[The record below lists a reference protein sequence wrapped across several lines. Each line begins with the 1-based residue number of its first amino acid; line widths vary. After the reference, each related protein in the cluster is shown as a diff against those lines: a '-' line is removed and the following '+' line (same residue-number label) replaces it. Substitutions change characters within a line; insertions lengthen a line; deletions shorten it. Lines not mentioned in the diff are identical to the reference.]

1 MHFVFGIFALK
12 IFGNPKSGQKML
24 FLGSENH
31 YERSKEKF
39 LEKKQKSK
47 NKMLGVFDNKFCEL
61 LQKTFG
67 STMKTV
73 RGDTFQQYVI
83 RALEK
88 TILARCTAK

>member
-1 MHFVFGIFALK
+1 MNVQK
-12 IFGNPKSGQKML
+12 ITF
-24 FLGSENH
+24 F
-31 YERSKEKF
+31 
-39 LEKKQKSK
+39 KSK
-47 NKMLGVFDNKFCEL
+47 NKIYMCLTTQFCEL

>member
-1 MHFVFGIFALK
+1 MNFVFLFFALK
-12 IFGNPKSGQKML
+12 IFGNPKSCQKPL
-24 FLGSENH
+24 ILWH
-31 YERSKEKF
+31 YERSKKSTF
-39 LEKKQKSK
+39 LNQKTK
-47 NKMLGVFDNKFCEL
+47 IHTCLTTQFCEL

-73 RGDTFQQYVI
+73 RGDAFQQYVI